1 MPAKRIVCLE
11 NMNELCEIKTETD
24 EINILTQAIDS
35 FNYAASKIEK
45 QYHLLENRVKE
56 LDIELQEKNDS
67 LEKNL
72 KDKEEVKKFL
82 INILESITTGIIV
95 IDPDGYITTLNKAAE
110 KITGFISEKVKGEK
124 FKILF
129 DSGFMRDVDLD
140 PERINA
146 LNEIL
151 EVETELAKRDN
162 EITNINLSIAP
173 VLDSGKSLAG
183 IVLTMQDITR
193 MKRWEQK
200 ASRTDRLQAMGE
212 MAVKIAH
219 EVRNPLGS
227 IKLFADMLNKELQ
240 STTEL
245 KELSEHISSGVE
257 SINNI
262 ISNLL
267 LFVKPQQSP
276 DLKIIDIHDVLDGS
290 IFFSGHLVKHDNS
303 IKIKTKYY
311 AAPVM
316 VRGDKELLKQVAL
329 NLILNAIQ
337 AMPNGGELGIL
348 TSIAKSSQEQKKI
361 AEIRFIDTGISISQK
376 NISRIFD
383 PFFTTKNNGTG
394 LGLAIVHNILKA
406 HDASIDITSSE
417 KGTTCIV
424 RIPIVEEK
432 ELKIEN

>member
-1 MPAKRIVCLE
+1 MLAKWIVCLN
-11 NMNELCEIKTETD
+11 NMNELCDIKTENG
-24 EINILTQAIDS
+24 EINILTQAIES
-35 FNYAASKIEK
+35 FNYVVSKIEK

-56 LDIELQEKNDS
+56 LDIELKEKNDS

-72 KDKEEVKKFL
+72 KEKEEVKKFL
-82 INILESITTGIIV
+82 INILESITTGVIV
-95 IDPDGYITTLNKAAE
+95 IDHNGYITAINQAAE
-110 KITGFISEKVKGEK
+110 KITGFISEKVKGK
-124 FKILF
+124 QFKILL

-140 PERINA
+140 LERGND

-151 EVETELAKRDN
+151 EVETEVTKSDK

-173 VLDSGKSLAG
+173 VLKSGNAQSG

-193 MKRWEQK
+193 LKKWEQE
-200 ASRTDRLQAMGE
+200 ANRTDRLQAMGE
-212 MAVKIAH
+212 MAIKIAH

-240 STTEL
+240 SSTEL

-267 LFVKPQQSP
+267 LFVKPQQFP
-276 DLKIIDIHDVLDGS
+276 DLKVIDIHDVLDGS

-316 VRGDKELLKQVAL
+316 VRGDKELLKQVVL

-337 AMPNGGELGIL
+337 AMPNGGELGIS
-348 TSIAKSSQEQKKI
+348 TNIAKSSQEQKKM

-383 PFFTTKNNGTG
+383 PFFTTKKNGTG

-406 HDASIDITSSE
+406 HDAGIDITSSK

-424 RIPIVEEK
+424 RIPIVENK
-432 ELKIEN
+432 E

>member
-1 MPAKRIVCLE
+1 
-11 NMNELCEIKTETD
+11 MNELCEIKIETD
-24 EINILTQAIDS
+24 EINILTQAINS

-45 QYHLLENRVKE
+45 QYYLLENRVKE
-56 LDIELQEKNDS
+56 LDIELKEKNDS
-67 LEKNL
+67 LKKNL
-72 KDKEEVKKFL
+72 KDKEEVKKIL

-95 IDPDGYITTLNKAAE
+95 IDSDGYITTLNHAAE
-110 KITGFISEKVKGEK
+110 KITGFLSEKVKGEK
-124 FKILF
+124 IKTLF

-140 PERINA
+140 PERVNA

-151 EVETELAKRDN
+151 EVETEFEKRDK

-173 VLDSGKSLAG
+173 ILESGKSRAG

-193 MKRWEQK
+193 MKRLEQR

-240 STTEL
+240 SSSDL
-245 KELSEHISSGVE
+245 KELSEHILSGVE

-276 DLKIIDIHDVLDGS
+276 DLKVIDIHDVLDGS

-311 AAPVM
+311 AEPVL
-316 VRGDKELLKQVAL
+316 VRGDEELLKQVAL

-337 AMPNGGELGIL
+337 AMPNGGELVISTDIHRRSQGQ
-348 TSIAKSSQEQKKI
+348 AKS
-361 AEIRFIDTGISISQK
+361 AEIKFIDTGISISQK
-376 NISRIFD
+376 IISRIFD
-383 PFFTTKNNGTG
+383 PFFTTKKNGTG

-406 HDASIDITSSE
+406 HDAGIDITSSK
-417 KGTTCIV
+417 KGTKCIV
-424 RIPIVEEK
+424 RIPAI
-432 ELKIEN
+432 

>member
-1 MPAKRIVCLE
+1 MPAKWIACLK
-11 NMNELCEIKTETD
+11 NMNELCEIKTKTD

-56 LDIELQEKNDS
+56 MDIELKEKNNS

-95 IDPDGYITTLNKAAE
+95 IDPDGYITTLNHAAE
-110 KITGFISEKVKGEK
+110 KITGFIPEKVKGEK

-129 DSGFMRDVDLD
+129 DSGFMKDVDLD
-140 PERINA
+140 LERVNA

-151 EVETELAKRDN
+151 EVETEIIKRDK

-173 VLDSGKSLAG
+173 VLESGKSRAG

-240 STTEL
+240 SSAEL

-276 DLKIIDIHDVLDGS
+276 DLKVIDIHDVLNGS
-290 IFFSGHLVKHDNS
+290 IFFSGHIVKHDNS

-316 VRGDKELLKQVAL
+316 VRGDNELLKQVVL
-329 NLILNAIQ
+329 NLLLNAIQ
-337 AMPNGGELGIL
+337 AMPNGGEL
-348 TSIAKSSQEQKKI
+348 SISTDIVKSSQEQKEI
-361 AEIRFIDTGISISQK
+361 AEIKFVDTGISISQK
-376 NISRIFD
+376 NIAKIFD
-383 PFFTTKNNGTG
+383 PFFTTKKNGTG

-406 HDASIDITSSE
+406 HDAGIDISSSK
-417 KGTTCIV
+417 KGTKCIV
-424 RIPIVEEK
+424 RIPVAEDS
-432 ELKIEN
+432 EL